1 MDKNKHQ
8 KLTTEEALNPRQDY
22 GRVRLSLLSPG
33 SLVEMGDS
41 RRYSSYQQAT
51 LNGQPKKSNTD
62 NERSHLLNNECCN
75 KYCISM
81 YNTASAGARPMLSSS
96 PNQKTKVHDFPE
108 WRTIR
113 SLVLWY
119 EILSESIQH
128 MHLVSH
134 QPVYKSSFFLDLRD
148 NWNQWKLLK
157 RKSTHKNPHSD
168 KEAADFSFQDK
179 PAVTMTKSSKYLMK
193 NLNNFLGKKLSRQR
207 TYPILID

>member
-1 MDKNKHQ
+1 MQ
-8 KLTTEEALNPRQDY
+8 
-22 GRVRLSLLSPG
+22 
-33 SLVEMGDS
+33 
-41 RRYSSYQQAT
+41 
-51 LNGQPKKSNTD
+51 NGQPKKSNTN

-81 YNTASAGARPMLSSS
+81 YNTASAGARPMLSIHSISRSRPMLSSS
-96 PNQKTKVHDFPE
+96 PNQQTKAHDFPE

-113 SLVLWY
+113 SLVLWF
-119 EILSESIQH
+119 ETLSESIQH

-157 RKSTHKNPHSD
+157 RKSTHKNPHLD
-168 KEAADFSFQDK
+168 KGAADFSIQDK
-179 PAVTMTKSSKYLMK
+179 PAVTMTKSSKYLMQ

>member
-1 MDKNKHQ
+1 MLQQILYQYVQHSISRGQAN
-8 KLTTEEALNPRQDY
+8 ALNTQHQQGPGQCSHPVQINRQ
-22 GRVRLSLLSPG
+22 
-33 SLVEMGDS
+33 
-41 RRYSSYQQAT
+41 
-51 LNGQPKKSNTD
+51 
-62 NERSHLLNNECCN
+62 
-75 KYCISM
+75 
-81 YNTASAGARPMLSSS
+81 
-96 PNQKTKVHDFPE
+96 KVHDFPE

-113 SLVLWY
+113 SLVLWF

-157 RKSTHKNPHSD
+157 RKSTHKNPHLD
-168 KEAADFSFQDK
+168 KEAADFSIQDK
-179 PAVTMTKSSKYLMK
+179 PAVTMTKSSKYLMQ

>member
-1 MDKNKHQ
+1 M
-8 KLTTEEALNPRQDY
+8 
-22 GRVRLSLLSPG
+22 LSPG

-51 LNGQPKKSNTD
+51 QNGQPKKSNTN
-62 NERSHLLNNECCN
+62 NERRSHLLNNECCN

-81 YNTASAGARPMLSSS
+81 YNTASAGARPMLSIHSIS
-96 PNQKTKVHDFPE
+96 RGQATALIQSKSEDKKHTIFRE

-113 SLVLWY
+113 SLVLWF

-134 QPVYKSSFFLDLRD
+134 QPVYKPSFFLDLRD

-157 RKSTHKNPHSD
+157 RKSTHKNPHLD
-168 KEAADFSFQDK
+168 KGAADFSFQDK
-179 PAVTMTKSSKYLMK
+179 PAVTMTKSLKYLMK

>member
-1 MDKNKHQ
+1 MDKNKPQ

-81 YNTASAGARPMLSSS
+81 YNTASAGARPMLSI
-96 PNQKTKVHDFPE
+96 H
-108 WRTIR
+108 
-113 SLVLWY
+113 
-119 EILSESIQH
+119 SISRGQANA
-128 MHLVSH
+128 LIQS
-134 QPVYKSSFFLDLRD
+134 
-148 NWNQWKLLK
+148 
-157 RKSTHKNPHSD
+157 KSTD
-168 KEAADFSFQDK
+168 K
-179 PAVTMTKSSKYLMK
+179 KYTI
-193 NLNNFLGKKLSRQR
+193 SRSVE
-207 TYPILID
+207 PSGPSVVI

>member
-81 YNTASAGARPMLSSS
+81 YNTASAGARPMLSIHSIS
-96 PNQKTKVHDFPE
+96 RVQANALIQSK
-108 WRTIR
+108 
-113 SLVLWY
+113 
-119 EILSESIQH
+119 SE
-128 MHLVSH
+128 
-134 QPVYKSSFFLDLRD
+134 D
-148 NWNQWKLLK
+148 
-157 RKSTHKNPHSD
+157 KSTRFPGVENHQVPR
-168 KEAADFSFQDK
+168 
-179 PAVTMTKSSKYLMK
+179 VV
-193 NLNNFLGKKLSRQR
+193 
-207 TYPILID
+207 I